1 MRTKRTAT
9 LAALSVGA
17 LFLGA
22 CGSAGGGD
30 TADSDTTEEA
40 ANLASSI
47 SVAISQ
53 APDFYNGGTSKSNS
67 VYNTY
72 VDNLVHS
79 NFSEYSPDGVIRNE
93 EFGTFEK
100 VSDDPLTVKYTINED
115 AVWSDGT
122 PIDFDDILL
131 NWAAFSGKVVE
142 GEAEIFEPSS
152 NNGYEYLN
160 MPEGEAGA
168 KEFEYVYETPYA
180 DWENL
185 MIGSLMPAHI
195 AAEQGG
201 LSVENDGE
209 ALIAAIQDNDT
220 AALKPVA
227 DFWNTGWGYAEGLPS
242 LPDAALIP
250 SSGPYKLDNAAGGN
264 LTLTK
269 NENYWGENREGA
281 TESIVFKTIDD
292 TEAVQALQNGD
303 VDVIE
308 PSGPTGDTKDQ
319 ITAIGESVN
328 MITGTGMTFT
338 HIDLDQSENGVFK
351 DLKVRQAF
359 SKCVPRQDI
368 VDKFVKPVDPE
379 ATVLN
384 LRDFQQ
390 SQAEYD
396 EVLEAA
402 PSASEYDEVDLEGA
416 KSLMEEAGKTEPV
429 DVRMLF
435 SSASQVRADITAL
448 IKDSCD
454 QAGFNIIAT
463 PDAEWTKKLDELGS
477 WDAAIFGWAGSG
489 LVASAQS
496 IYDSE
501 GVQNYGKFKSDKVD
515 ELWDEVARTTEA
527 DKVLELKKQLE
538 EELAKDVY
546 NVVLYT
552 QADIVAHNSGMENVE
567 YNPTQSGVT
576 WNAFEWTKKA

>member
-22 CGSAGGGD
+22 CGSAGGGE
-30 TADSDTTEEA
+30 TAESDNTED

-79 NFSEYSPDGVIRNE
+79 NFSEYSPEGVIRNE

-100 VSDDPLTVKYTINED
+100 TSDEPLTVKYTINED
-115 AVWSDGT
+115 AQWSDGT
-122 PIDFDDILL
+122 PIDFDDILM
-131 NWAAFSGKVVE
+131 NWAAFSGKVLD

-152 NNGYEYLN
+152 NNGYEYLA
-160 MPEGEAGA
+160 MPEGEAGD
-168 KEFEYVYETPYA
+168 KEFTYVFDQPYA

-201 LSVENDGE
+201 LSTDNNGE
-209 ALIAAIQDNDT
+209 ALVAAIQDNDL

-227 DFWNTGWGYAEGLPS
+227 EFWNTGWGYAEGLPS

-250 SSGPYKLDNAAGGN
+250 SSGPYVLDNAAGGN

-269 NENYWGENREGA
+269 NENYWGEERAAA
-281 TESIVFKTIDD
+281 TESIVFKTIED

-303 VDVIE
+303 VDIIE
-308 PSGPTGDTKDQ
+308 PSGPTGDTKSQ
-319 ITAIGESVN
+319 IEAIGESVSLL
-328 MITGTGMTFT
+328 TGTGMTFT

-390 SQAEYD
+390 SQPEYD

-416 KSLMEEAGKTEPV
+416 KALMEEAGKTEPV

-477 WDAAIFGWAGSG
+477 WDAALFGWAGSG

-501 GVQNYGKFKSDKVD
+501 GVQNYGKFKSEKVD
-515 ELWDEVARTTEA
+515 ELWDEIARTTEA
-527 DKVLELKKQLE
+527 DKVLELKKELE

-576 WNAFEWTKKA
+576 WNAFKWTKQA

>member
-22 CGSAGGGD
+22 CGSAGGGE
-30 TADSDTTEEA
+30 TADSDTTED

-79 NFSEYSPDGVIRNE
+79 NFSEYSPEGVIHND

-100 VSDDPLTVKYTINED
+100 VSDDPLTVEYKINED
-115 AVWSDGT
+115 AKWSDGT

-131 NWAAFSGKVVE
+131 NWAAFSGKVMD
-142 GEAEIFEPSS
+142 GETALFEPSS
-152 NNGYEYLN
+152 NNGYEYLA

-168 KEFEYVYETPYA
+168 KEFTYVYETPYA

-185 MIGSLMPAHI
+185 MLGSLMPAHV

-201 LSVENDGE
+201 LSVENNGE
-209 ALIAAIQDNDT
+209 ALIAAIQDSDT

-227 DFWNTGWGYAEGLPS
+227 EFWSTGWGYAEGLPS
-242 LPDAALIP
+242 LPDPALIP

-264 LTLTK
+264 LTLTL
-269 NENYWGENREGA
+269 NENYWGEERKGA

-303 VDVIE
+303 VDIIE

-319 ITAIGESVN
+319 ITAIGDSVT
-328 MITGTGMTFT
+328 MIADTGMTFS

-368 VDKFVKPVDPE
+368 VDKFAAPVDPE
-379 ATVLN
+379 ATILN
-384 LRDFQQ
+384 LREYQPAQ
-390 SQAEYD
+390 PEYD

-402 PSASEYDEVDLEGA
+402 PSASLYDDVDVDGA
-416 KSLMEEAGKTEPV
+416 KSLLQEAGKTAPV
-429 DVRMLF
+429 DVRLMF
-435 SSASQVRADITAL
+435 SASSQVRADITAL
-448 IKDSCD
+448 IKASCD
-454 QAGFNIIAT
+454 QAGFNIIAQ
-463 PDAEWTKKLDELGS
+463 PEAEWTTLLDELGS
-477 WDAAIFGWAGSG
+477 WDAALFGWAGSG
-489 LVASAQS
+489 LVASGQS

-501 GVQNYGKFKSDKVD
+501 GVQNYGKFKSEKVD
-515 ELWDEVARTTEA
+515 ELWDEIAASTEA
-527 DKVLELKKQLE
+527 DRVLELKKELE

-546 NVVLYT
+546 NVVLFGN
-552 QADIVAHNSGMENVE
+552 ADIVAHNSTMEEVV

-576 WNAFEWTKKA
+576 WNAFKWTKQA

>member
-22 CGSAGGGD
+22 CGSAGGGE
-30 TADSDTTEEA
+30 TTESETTED

-53 APDFYNGGTSKSNS
+53 APDFYNGSTSKSNS

-79 NFSEYSPDGVIRNE
+79 NFSEYSPEGVLRNE

-100 VSDDPLTVKYTINED
+100 VSDEPLTVKYTINED

-131 NWAAFSGKVVE
+131 NWAAISGKVVE

-152 NNGYEYLN
+152 NNGFEYMA

-180 DWENL
+180 DWENVML
-185 MIGSLMPAHI
+185 GSLMPAHI

-201 LSVENDGE
+201 LSGENDGE
-209 ALIAAIQDNDT
+209 ALIAAIQDNDI
-220 AALKPVA
+220 ASLKPVA
-227 DFWNTGWGYAEGLPS
+227 NFWNTGWGYAEGLPS

-269 NENYWGENREGA
+269 NEDYWGENRVGA

-303 VDVIE
+303 VDIIE

-319 ITAIGESVN
+319 IAEIGDSVS
-328 MITGTGMTFT
+328 MITDTGMTFS

-368 VDKFVKPVDPE
+368 VDKFAKPVDPE

-384 LRDFQQ
+384 LREYQQ
-390 SQAEYD
+390 SQPEYD

-402 PSASEYDEVDLEGA
+402 PAASEYDEVDLEGA
-416 KSLMEEAGKTEPV
+416 KSLMEEAGKTERV

-435 SSASQVRADITAL
+435 SASSQVRADITAL

-454 QAGFNIIAT
+454 QAGFNIIAA
-463 PDAEWTKKLDELGS
+463 PDAEWTTKLDELGS
-477 WDAAIFGWAGSG
+477 WDAALFGWAGSG
-489 LVASAQS
+489 LVASGQS

-501 GVQNYGKFKSDKVD
+501 GVQNYGKFKSAKVD
-515 ELWDEVARTTEA
+515 ELWDEIAQTTDA
-527 DKVLELKKQLE
+527 DKVLELKKELE

-546 NVVLYT
+546 NVVLFAN
-552 QADIVAHNSGMENVE
+552 ADIVAHNSTMENVE

-576 WNAFEWTKKA
+576 WNAFEWTKQA

>member
-1 MRTKRTAT
+1 MRTKRAAS

-22 CGSAGGGD
+22 CGSAGGG
-30 TADSDTTEEA
+30 TESEA
-40 ANLASSI
+40 TEDANLASSI

-79 NFSEYSPDGVIRNE
+79 NFSEYSPEGVIRNE

-100 VSDDPLTVKYTINED
+100 TSDDPLTVKYTINED
-115 AVWSDGT
+115 AQWSDGT

-131 NWAAFSGKVVE
+131 NWAAFSGKVLE

-152 NNGYEYLN
+152 NNGYEYLA

-168 KEFEYVYETPYA
+168 KEFEYVFETPYA

-201 LSVENDGE
+201 MSSENDGE
-209 ALIAAIQDNDT
+209 ELIAAIQDSDI
-220 AALKPVA
+220 AGLKPVA
-227 DFWNTGWGYAEGLPS
+227 EFWNTGWGYAEGLPS

-269 NENYWGENREGA
+269 NENYWGDEREAA
-281 TESIVFKTIDD
+281 TESIIFKTIED

-303 VDVIE
+303 VDIIE

-319 ITAIGESVN
+319 IEAIGDSV
-328 MITGTGMTFT
+328 TTVTDTGMTFT

-351 DLKVRQAF
+351 DLKVREAF

-368 VDKFVKPVDPE
+368 VDKFVTPVAPD

-384 LRDFQQ
+384 LREYQQ
-390 SQAEYD
+390 SQPEYE

-402 PSASEYDEVDLEGA
+402 PSASKYDEVDLEGA
-416 KSLMEEAGKTEPV
+416 KELMEEAGKTAPV

-435 SSASQVRADITAL
+435 SSASQLRADITAL
-448 IKDSCD
+448 IKASCD
-454 QAGFNIIAT
+454 QAGFNIIAS
-463 PDAEWTKKLDELGS
+463 PDAEWTTKLDELGS
-477 WDAAIFGWAGSG
+477 WDAALFGWAGSG
-489 LVASAQS
+489 LVASGQS

-501 GVQNYGKFKSDKVD
+501 GVQNYGKFKSEKVD
-515 ELWDEVARTTEA
+515 ELWDEIATTTDA
-527 DKVLELKKQLE
+527 DRVLELKKELE
-538 EELAKDVY
+538 EELAKNVY

-552 QADIVAHNSGMENVE
+552 QAEIVAHNSSMENVV

-576 WNAFEWTKKA
+576 WNAFKWTKQA

>member
-22 CGSAGGGD
+22 CGSAGGGE
-30 TADSDTTEEA
+30 TAEGDTTED

-79 NFSEYSPDGVIRNE
+79 NFVEYSPEGVIRNE

-100 VSDDPLTVKYTINED
+100 TSDDPLTVKYTINED

-131 NWAAFSGKVVE
+131 NWAAFSGKVVD

-152 NNGYEYLN
+152 NNGYEYLG
-160 MPEGEAGA
+160 MPEGEAGD
-168 KEFEYVYETPYA
+168 KEFTYVFETPYA

-185 MIGSLMPAHI
+185 MIGSIMPAHV

-201 LSVENDGE
+201 LSVENNGE
-209 ALIAAIQDNDT
+209 ALVAAIQDNDL
-220 AALKPVA
+220 ASLKPVSE
-227 DFWNTGWGYAEGLPS
+227 FWNTGWGYAAGLPS

-250 SSGPYKLDNAAGGN
+250 SSGPYKLDNASGGN

-269 NENYWGENREGA
+269 NENYWGDERQGA
-281 TESIVFKTIDD
+281 TDSIVFKTIED

-308 PSGPTGDTKDQ
+308 PSGPTGDTKSQ
-319 ITAIGESVN
+319 IEAIGDSVT
-328 MITGTGMTFT
+328 MLTGTGMTFS

-351 DLKVRQAF
+351 DIKVRQAF

-379 ATVLN
+379 ATVVN
-384 LRDFQQ
+384 LREYQP
-390 SQAEYD
+390 SQPEYN
-396 EVLEAA
+396 EILEGA
-402 PSASEYDEVDLEGA
+402 PSASDYDEVDIEGA
-416 KSLMEEAGKTEPV
+416 KSLMAEAGETEPV
-429 DVRMLF
+429 DVRVLF
-435 SSASQVRADITAL
+435 SAASQVRADMTAL

-463 PDAEWTKKLDELGS
+463 PDADWTTKLDELGS
-477 WDAAIFGWAGSG
+477 WDAALFGWAGSG
-489 LVASAQS
+489 LVASGQS

-501 GVQNYGKFKSDKVD
+501 GVQNYGKFKSEKVD
-515 ELWDEVARTTEA
+515 EIWDEIAQTTDA
-527 DKVLELKKQLE
+527 DKVKELKIELE

-546 NVVLYT
+546 NVLLFAN
-552 QADIVAHNSGMENVE
+552 ADIVAHNSTMEEVV

-576 WNAFEWTKKA
+576 WNAYKWTKQA

>member
-22 CGSAGGGD
+22 CGSAGGGE
-30 TADSDTTEEA
+30 TAESDTTEE

-47 SVAISQ
+47 SLAISQ

-72 VDNLVHS
+72 VDNLVHT
-79 NFSEYSPDGVIRNE
+79 NFSEYSPEGVIRNE

-122 PIDFDDILL
+122 PIDFDDVLL
-131 NWAAFSGKVVE
+131 NWAAFSGKVLE

-152 NNGYEYLN
+152 NNGYEYLA

-209 ALIAAIQDNDT
+209 ALIAAIQDNDL
-220 AALKPVA
+220 ASLKPVA
-227 DFWNTGWGYAEGLPS
+227 EFWNTGWSYAEGLPS

-264 LTLTK
+264 LTLTA
-269 NENYWGENREGA
+269 NENYWGEERKAA
-281 TESIVFKTIDD
+281 TESIIFKTIND
-292 TEAVQALQNGD
+292 TEVVQALQNGD

-319 ITAIGESVN
+319 IEAIGDTVT
-328 MITGTGMTFT
+328 MLTDTGMTFS

-368 VDKFVKPVDPE
+368 VDKFATPVDPE

-384 LRDFQQ
+384 LREYQP
-390 SQAEYD
+390 SQEEYE

-402 PSASEYDEVDLEGA
+402 PAASEYDEVDLEGA
-416 KSLMEEAGKTEPV
+416 KALMEEAGKTEPV

-435 SSASQVRADITAL
+435 SAASQVRADITAL
-448 IKDSCD
+448 VKDSCD
-454 QAGFNIIAT
+454 QAGFNIIAA
-463 PDAEWTKKLDELGS
+463 PDAQWSQKLEELGS
-477 WDAAIFGWAGSG
+477 WDAALFAWAGSG
-489 LVASAQS
+489 LVASGQS

-501 GVQNYGKFKSDKVD
+501 GVQNYGKFKSEKVD
-515 ELWDEVARTTEA
+515 ELWDEIARTTDA
-527 DKVLELKKQLE
+527 DRVLELKKELE

-546 NVVLYT
+546 NVVLFGN
-552 QADIVAHNSGMENVE
+552 ADIVAHNSNMEEVV

-576 WNAFEWTKKA
+576 WNAFKWTKQA

>member
-9 LAALSVGA
+9 FAALSVGA

-22 CGSAGGGD
+22 CGSAGGGE
-30 TADSDTTEEA
+30 TAETEE

-79 NFSEYSPDGVIRNE
+79 NFVEYSPEGVIHNE

-100 VSDDPLTVKYTINED
+100 VSDEPLTVKYTISED
-115 AVWSDGT
+115 AQWSDGT

-131 NWAAFSGKVVE
+131 NWAAFSGKVLE

-152 NNGYEYLN
+152 NNGYEYLA
-160 MPEGEAGA
+160 MPEGKAGD
-168 KEFEYVYETPYA
+168 KEFTYVFETPYA

-201 LSVENDGE
+201 MSVENNGE
-209 ALIAAIQDNDT
+209 ALVAAIQDSAIAD
-220 AALKPVA
+220 LKPVA
-227 DFWNTGWGYAEGLPS
+227 EFWNTGWGYAEGLPS

-269 NENYWGENREGA
+269 NENYWGEKRQGA
-281 TESIVFKTIDD
+281 TDSIVFKTIED

-303 VDVIE
+303 VDIIE

-319 ITAIGESVN
+319 ITAIGESVT
-328 MITGTGMTFT
+328 MLTGSGMTFS

-379 ATVLN
+379 ATVVN
-384 LRDFQQ
+384 LREYQP
-390 SQAEYD
+390 SQPEYD
-396 EVLEAA
+396 EVLEGA
-402 PSASEYDEVDLEGA
+402 PAASEYDEVDVEGA
-416 KSLMEEAGKTEPV
+416 KALLAEAGKTAPV
-429 DVRMLF
+429 DVRVLF
-435 SSASQVRADITAL
+435 SAASQQRADITAL

-454 QAGFNIIAT
+454 QAGFNIIAS

-477 WDAAIFGWAGSG
+477 WDAALFGWAGSG
-489 LVASAQS
+489 LVASGQS

-501 GVQNYGKFKSDKVD
+501 GVQNYGKYKSEKVD
-515 ELWDEVARTTEA
+515 ELWDEIAATTDA
-527 DKVLELKKQLE
+527 DKVLELKIQLE

-546 NVVLYT
+546 NVLLF
-552 QADIVAHNSGMENVE
+552 ANSDIIAHNSSMENVE
-567 YNPTQSGVT
+567 YNPAQNGVT
-576 WNAFEWTKKA
+576 WNAYKWTKQA

>member
-22 CGSAGGGD
+22 CGSAGGGE
-30 TADSDTTEEA
+30 TAEGDTTED

-79 NFSEYSPDGVIRNE
+79 NFVEYSPEGVIHNE

-100 VSDDPLTVKYTINED
+100 TSDDPLTVKYTINED

-131 NWAAFSGKVVE
+131 NWAAFSGKVVD
-142 GEAEIFEPSS
+142 GETEIFEPSS
-152 NNGYEYLN
+152 NNGYEYLS
-160 MPEGEAGA
+160 MPEGEAGD
-168 KEFEYVYETPYA
+168 KEFTYVFEQPYA

-185 MIGSLMPAHI
+185 MIGSMMPAHV

-201 LSVENDGE
+201 LSVENNGE
-209 ALIAAIQDNDT
+209 ALVAAIQDNEL
-220 AALKPVA
+220 ASLKPVA
-227 DFWNTGWGYAEGLPS
+227 EFWNTGWGYAEGLPS

-250 SSGPYKLDNAAGGN
+250 SSGPYKLDNASGGN

-269 NENYWGENREGA
+269 NENYWGEEREGA
-281 TESIVFKTIDD
+281 TESIVFKTIAD
-292 TEAVQALQNGD
+292 TEAVQALQNGE

-308 PSGPTGDTKDQ
+308 PSGPTGDTKSQ
-319 ITAIGESVN
+319 IEAIGESVDLL
-328 MITGTGMTFT
+328 TGTGMTFT

-390 SQAEYD
+390 SQPEYE

-416 KSLMEEAGKTEPV
+416 KSLMEEAGETEPV

-435 SSASQVRADITAL
+435 SASSQVRADITAL

-463 PDAEWTKKLDELGS
+463 PDAEWTTKLDELGS
-477 WDAAIFGWAGSG
+477 WDAALFGWAGSG

-501 GVQNYGKFKSDKVD
+501 GVQNYGKFKSEKVD
-515 ELWDEVARTTEA
+515 ELWDEVAQTTDA
-527 DKVLELKKQLE
+527 DRVLELKKELE

-552 QADIVAHNSGMENVE
+552 QADIVAHTSGMENVV

-576 WNAFEWTKKA
+576 WNAYKWTKQA

>member
-30 TADSDTTEEA
+30 TADGGSTEEA
-40 ANLASSI
+40 ANLAPSI

-79 NFSEYSPDGVIRNE
+79 NFSEYSPEGVIRNE
-93 EFGTFEK
+93 EFGTFKK
-100 VSDDPLTVKYTINED
+100 VSDDPLTVEYEISED

-122 PIDFDDILL
+122 PIDFDDVLL
-131 NWAAFSGKVVE
+131 NWAAFSGKVLE
-142 GEAEIFEPSS
+142 GDAEIFQPSS
-152 NNGYEYLN
+152 NNGFEYLT

-168 KEFEYVYETPYA
+168 KKFTYVYETPYA

-195 AAEQGG
+195 AAGQGG
-201 LSVENDGE
+201 MSADDDGAE
-209 ALIAAIQDNDT
+209 LIAAIQDNDI

-227 DFWNTGWGYAEGLPS
+227 EFWTTGWGYAEGLPS
-242 LPDAALIP
+242 LPEADLIP
-250 SSGPYKLDNAAGGN
+250 SSGPYKLDNASGGT

-269 NENYWGENREGA
+269 NENYWGDEREGA
-281 TESIVFKTIDD
+281 TESIVFKTIED
-292 TEAVQALQNGD
+292 TEAVQALENGD
-303 VDVIE
+303 VDIIE
-308 PSGPTGDTKDQ
+308 PSGPTGDTKD
-319 ITAIGESVN
+319 AINNIGDSVT
-328 MITGTGMTFT
+328 MLTGTGMTFS

-351 DLKVRQAF
+351 DLEVRQAF

-368 VDKFVKPVDPE
+368 VDKFAKPVDPE
-379 ATVLN
+379 ATVQN
-384 LRDFQQ
+384 LREYQP
-390 SQAEYD
+390 SQPEYG
-396 EVLEAA
+396 EVLEGA
-402 PSASEYDEVDLEGA
+402 PAASEYDEVDIDGA
-416 KSLMEEAGKTEPV
+416 KSLLAEAGKTEPV
-429 DVRMLF
+429 DVRLMF
-435 SSASQVRADITAL
+435 SAASQQRADITAL
-448 IKDSCD
+448 IKESCD
-454 QAGFNIIAT
+454 KAGFNIIAS
-463 PDAEWTKKLDELGS
+463 PDADWTTKLDELGS
-477 WDAAIFGWAGSG
+477 WDAALFAWAGSG
-489 LVASAQS
+489 LVASGQS

-501 GVQNYGKFKSDKVD
+501 GVQNYGKFKSEKVD
-515 ELWDEVARTTEA
+515 ELWDEIARTTEA
-527 DKVLELKKQLE
+527 DKVQELKIQLE

-546 NVVLYT
+546 NVVLFAN
-552 QADIVAHNSGMENVE
+552 ADIIAHDSTMEEVV

-576 WNAFEWTKKA
+576 WNAFKWTKQA

>member
-22 CGSAGGGD
+22 CGSAGGGE
-30 TADSDTTEEA
+30 TAEGDTTED

-79 NFSEYSPDGVIRNE
+79 NFVEYSPEGVIRNE

-100 VSDDPLTVKYTINED
+100 TSDDPLTVKYTINED

-131 NWAAFSGKVVE
+131 NWAAFSGKVVD

-152 NNGYEYLN
+152 NNGYEYLG
-160 MPEGEAGA
+160 MPEGEAGD
-168 KEFEYVYETPYA
+168 KEFTYVFETPYA

-185 MIGSLMPAHI
+185 MIGSIMPAHV

-201 LSVENDGE
+201 LSVENNGE
-209 ALIAAIQDNDT
+209 ALVAAIQDNDL
-220 AALKPVA
+220 ASLKPVSE
-227 DFWNTGWGYAEGLPS
+227 FWNTGWGYAAGLPS

-250 SSGPYKLDNAAGGN
+250 SSGPYKLDNASGGN

-269 NENYWGENREGA
+269 NENYWGEERQGA
-281 TESIVFKTIDD
+281 TDSIVFKTIED

-308 PSGPTGDTKDQ
+308 PSGPTGDTKSQ
-319 ITAIGESVN
+319 IEAIGDSVT
-328 MITGTGMTFT
+328 MLTGTGMTFS

-351 DLKVRQAF
+351 DIKVRQAF

-379 ATVLN
+379 ATVVN
-384 LRDFQQ
+384 LREYQP
-390 SQAEYD
+390 SQPEYN
-396 EVLEAA
+396 EILEGA
-402 PSASEYDEVDLEGA
+402 PSASDYDEVDIEGA
-416 KSLMEEAGKTEPV
+416 KSLMAEAGETEPV
-429 DVRMLF
+429 DVRVLF
-435 SSASQVRADITAL
+435 SAASQVRADMTAL

-463 PDAEWTKKLDELGS
+463 PDADWTTKLDELGS
-477 WDAAIFGWAGSG
+477 WDAALFGWAGSG
-489 LVASAQS
+489 LVASGQS

-501 GVQNYGKFKSDKVD
+501 GVQNYGKFKSEKVD
-515 ELWDEVARTTEA
+515 EIWDEIAQTTDA
-527 DKVLELKKQLE
+527 DKVKELKIELE

-546 NVVLYT
+546 NVLLFAN
-552 QADIVAHNSGMENVE
+552 ADIVAHNSTMEEVV

-576 WNAFEWTKKA
+576 WNAYKWTKQA

>member
-30 TADSDTTEEA
+30 TADAETTED

-53 APDFYNGGTSKSNS
+53 APDFYNGSTSKSNS

-79 NFSEYSPDGVIRNE
+79 NFSEYSPEGVIRNE

-100 VSDDPLTVKYTINED
+100 VSDDPLTVKYTIDED
-115 AVWSDGT
+115 AKWSDGT
-122 PIDFDDILL
+122 PIDFDDVLL
-131 NWAAFSGKVVE
+131 NWAAISGKVVE

-152 NNGYEYLN
+152 NNGFEYVS

-168 KEFEYVYETPYA
+168 KEFTYVYEQPYA

-185 MIGSLMPAHI
+185 MIGSLMPAHV

-201 LSVENDGE
+201 LSVDNDGE
-209 ALIAAIQDNDT
+209 ALIKAIQDNNI

-227 DFWNTGWGYAEGLPS
+227 EFWNTGWGYAEGLPS

-269 NENYWGENREGA
+269 NENYWGEERQGA
-281 TESIVFKTIDD
+281 TESIIFKTIDD

-319 ITAIGESVN
+319 IEAIGDSVT
-328 MITGTGMTFT
+328 MVTDTGMTFS

-368 VDKFVKPVDPE
+368 VDKFVKPVAPD

-384 LRDFQQ
+384 LREYQQ
-390 SQAEYD
+390 SQPEYD
-396 EVLEAA
+396 EILEGA
-402 PSASEYDEVDLEGA
+402 PTASEYDEVDIEGA
-416 KSLMEEAGKTEPV
+416 KSLMAEAGKTQPV
-429 DVRMLF
+429 DVRVLF
-435 SSASQVRADITAL
+435 SSASQVRADMTAL

-454 QAGFNIIAT
+454 KAGFNIIAT
-463 PDAEWTKKLDELGS
+463 PDKDWTKKLDELGS
-477 WDAAIFGWAGSG
+477 WDAALFGWAGSG
-489 LVASAQS
+489 LVASGQS

-501 GVQNYGKFKSDKVD
+501 GVQNYGKFKSEKVD
-515 ELWDEVARTTEA
+515 ELWDQIAATTDPE
-527 DKVLELKKQLE
+527 KVDGLKTQLE

-546 NVVLYT
+546 NVVLFAN
-552 QADIVAHNSGMENVE
+552 ADIVAYNSTMEEVV

-576 WNAFEWTKKA
+576 WNAYKWTKQA